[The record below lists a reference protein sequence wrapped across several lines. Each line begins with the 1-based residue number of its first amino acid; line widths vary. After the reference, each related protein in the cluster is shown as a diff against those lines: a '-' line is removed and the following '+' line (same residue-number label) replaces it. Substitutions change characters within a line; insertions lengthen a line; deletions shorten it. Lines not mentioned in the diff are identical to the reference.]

1 MESDCERVR
10 IILEQEFLEA
20 IKRRDLASF
29 RFSDATRDIPSG
41 LPHPDGKQRI
51 YSTSREYSAALNEL
65 IRALKRLTDFRDRG
79 IVPEDLK
86 APPRLRVQ
94 RTNQALLCYSES
106 VKSPLTSNPEGDCP
120 H

>member
-41 LPHPDGKQRI
+41 LPNPDGKQRI
-51 YSTSREYSAALNEL
+51 YNASKEYSAAQMEL
-65 IRALKRLTDFRDRG
+65 TRALRRLTDFRERR

-86 APPRLRVQ
+86 
-94 RTNQALLCYSES
+94 SH
-106 VKSPLTSNPEGDCP
+106 G
-120 H
+120 

>member
-86 APPRLRVQ
+86 APPP
-94 RTNQALLCYSES
+94 
-106 VKSPLTSNPEGDCP
+106 VKSSTHQSGTTLLFRVGQESANIKP
-120 H
+120 